1 MLPADFVRYTEE
13 LFGIERWQRYL
24 EAFNTPAPVSIR
36 VNPFKR
42 CELSH
47 LPIGAP
53 VPWCRDAF
61 YLTERPDFTLDPLLH
76 AGAYYVQ
83 EAASMFLDKVIAQHC
98 PDSFFA
104 NGSAALDLCAAPGG
118 KTFTCAEIMADRG
131 KIYSYDLYDGKVS
144 VISNTAKRL
153 GLSIITAEENDATKP
168 NPNIPKADKVIC
180 DVPCSGLGVIRRKP
194 EIKYKLMKQLETLPD
209 TQRKIINNAAEYVK
223 PGGTLIYSTCTVSK
237 AENDDIVEEFLSE
250 HTDFVPVVVPLNIK
264 GLEDGYKRTMLPC
277 DINGDGFF
285 TATLRKVK

>member
-118 KTFTCAEIMADRG
+118 KSTLLRAALPEQALLMSNEPDRRRAN
-131 KIYSYDLYDGKVS
+131 ILM
-144 VISNTAKRL
+144 
-153 GLSIITAEENDATKP
+153 EN
-168 NPNIPKADKVIC
+168 
-180 DVPCSGLGVIRRKP
+180 
-194 EIKYKLMKQLETLPD
+194 MQKQ
-209 TQRKIINNAAEYVK
+209 K
-223 PGGTLIYSTCTVSK
+223 
-237 AENDDIVEEFLSE
+237 
-250 HTDFVPVVVPLNIK
+250 
-264 GLEDGYKRTMLPC
+264 
-277 DINGDGFF
+277 
-285 TATLRKVK
+285 KVKLISL